1 MKPARLAITF
11 LLLIG
16 MVINAAPIG
25 AVSDPVLLKW
35 QKLRDD
41 ARLRIEMQALLE
53 IQVRKIFQQGTA
65 TPTPL
70 SDFFNGS
77 VPHFVTLKKGE
88 RVRGCMGSLQ
98 TQRGSLDAEI
108 LENLRRA
115 SFQDPWHPEVR
126 ADEMPGMTIYLTA
139 VGKARP
145 VRAIGEI
152 SPAYDGALLRQGNR
166 EAVVLPGEAKT
177 QRYLLALLKSKA
189 GIDSRQTFQLYRLKT
204 VSVGFTLPEA
214 SAEPRRN

>member
-1 MKPARLAITF
+1 MQT
-11 LLLIG
+11 
-16 MVINAAPIG
+16 
-25 AVSDPVLLKW
+25 VL
-35 QKLRDD
+35 
-41 ARLRIEMQALLE
+41 EALVR
-53 IQVRKIFQQGTA
+53 QVFQQGPA
-65 TPTPL
+65 MHPPL
-70 SDFFNGS
+70 SEFFNS
-77 VPHFVTLKKGE
+77 PVPLFVTLKKGE

-115 SFQDPWHPEVR
+115 SFQDPWHPEVQ
-126 ADEMPGMTIYLTA
+126 ADDMPGMTIYLTA

-189 GIDSRQTFQLYRLKT
+189 GIDSRQAFQLYRLKT
-204 VSVGFTLPEA
+204 VSVGFTLPA
-214 SAEPRRN
+214 PSAPEQVNR